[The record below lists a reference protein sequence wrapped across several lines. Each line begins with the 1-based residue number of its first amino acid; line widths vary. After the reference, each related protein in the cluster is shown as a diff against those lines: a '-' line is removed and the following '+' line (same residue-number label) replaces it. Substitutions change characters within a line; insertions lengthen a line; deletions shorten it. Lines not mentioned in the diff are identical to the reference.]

1 MPLAICL
8 LGILP
13 MTNESTILDRFLFRF
28 ISVLVASLYVSEL
41 GSIHSIFE
49 RLLTKEF
56 YYEFGVTL
64 IIGLTV
70 SELIYRINDLLSRKY
85 PLHDHTAMRILL
97 QIVFGLIIPAVAVFL
112 MAALY
117 FGVNGI
123 NIFKTDYLVFVFP
136 LVIVLLILLNLLFI
150 LVPYFVHAYRLQ
162 KEHKLNVNLIT
173 YQTPLNKDRNIIKVL
188 DGTSV
193 SHIDGSEVQLAY
205 IIEGKVLVKIPNKGE
220 LLTDYTLDELEG
232 ILLPNQFF
240 RINRK
245 LIANK
250 DCCISYKSGSY
261 GKLDIEIIPVAP
273 VPAIVSQLKA
283 KAFKE
288 WIGGGNA

>member
-1 MPLAICL
+1 
-8 LGILP
+8 
-13 MTNESTILDRFLFRF
+13 MTNEATILDRFLFRL
-28 ISVLVASLYVSEL
+28 IAVLVASLYVSEL

-49 RLLTKEF
+49 RLLTKAF

-97 QIVFGLIIPAVAVFL
+97 QIVFGLVIPAIAVFL
-112 MAALY
+112 MAAFY

-136 LVIVLLILLNLLFI
+136 LVIILLILLNLLYI

-162 KEHKLNVNLIT
+162 KESKLRMDLTSLSSALNTGGNV
-173 YQTPLNKDRNIIKVL
+173 IKVL
-188 DGTSV
+188 DGASV
-193 SHIDGSEVQLAY
+193 LHIDGNEIQLAY
-205 IIEGKVLVKIPNKGE
+205 IVEGKVLVKILEKGE
-220 LLTDYTLDELEG
+220 LLTDYTLDELESM
-232 ILLPNQFF
+232 LPAQQFF

-245 LIANK
+245 LIASK
-250 DCCISYKSGSY
+250 ESCISYKAGSY
-261 GKLDIEIIPVAP
+261 GKLEVEIIPVPP

-288 WIGGGNA
+288 WIGSIA

>member
-1 MPLAICL
+1 
-8 LGILP
+8 

-49 RLLTKEF
+49 RLLTIEF
-56 YYEFGVTL
+56 YYEFGVTFL
-64 IIGLTV
+64 IAITV
-70 SELIYRINDLLSRKY
+70 TELLYRINQVLSRKY

-97 QIVFGLIIPAVAVFL
+97 QIVFGLVVPAVLVFL

-117 FGVNGI
+117 FGINGI

-136 LVIVLLILLNLLFI
+136 LVVVLLILLNLLFI

-162 KEHKLNVNLIT
+162 KEKGTFRNLDREERSSGLLNPV
-173 YQTPLNKDRNIIKVL
+173 KVL
-188 DGTSV
+188 DGASV
-193 SHIDGSEVQLAY
+193 RYINANDILLAY
-205 IIEGKVLVKIPNKGE
+205 IIEGKVLIKCSESSE
-220 LLTDYTLDELEG
+220 LLTDHTLDELES
-232 ILLPNQFF
+232 LLPGDQFF

-245 LIANK
+245 LIARK
-250 DCCISYKSGSY
+250 DCCQGYRPESY
-261 GKLDIEIIPVAP
+261 GKLEIEVSPVPP
-273 VPAIVSQLKA
+273 VPATVSQNKA

-288 WIGGGNA
+288 WIGSKIPID

>member
-8 LGILP
+8 LKILP

-28 ISVLVASLYVSEL
+28 IAVLVASLYVSEL

-49 RLLTKEF
+49 RLLTREF

-64 IIGLTV
+64 LIGVTV
-70 SELIYRINDLLSRKY
+70 TELIYRINYYLSRKY
-85 PLHDHTAMRILL
+85 PLHDHTGMRILL
-97 QIVFGLIIPAVAVFL
+97 QIVFGLAIPAVAVFL

-117 FGVNGI
+117 FGVNGV

-150 LVPYFVHAYRLQ
+150 LVPYFVHAFRLQ
-162 KEHKLNVNLIT
+162 QANKMPVEVTGGTN
-173 YQTPLNKDRNIIKVL
+173 PLVTGSNIIKVF
-188 DGTSV
+188 DGSSV
-193 SHIDGSEVQLAY
+193 LHIDGNEVQQAY
-205 IIEGKVLVKIPNKGE
+205 IIEGKVLVKISNMGE
-220 LLTDYTLDELEG
+220 LLTDYTLDELES
-232 ILLPNQFF
+232 ILSPDQFF

-245 LIANK
+245 LIVCK
-250 DCCISYKSGSY
+250 DCCISYKSESY
-261 GKLDIEIIPVAP
+261 GKLAVELVPDTP

-283 KAFKE
+283 KAFKQ
-288 WIGGGNA
+288 WVGGRS